1 MDVWDAHMKAMLT
14 LREQRIL
21 KAIVHVYIT
30 TVEPVASRTISQR
43 HHMDLSPATIR
54 QVMGRLEEL
63 GYLSQPHT
71 SAGRVPTDKG
81 YRFYV
86 DSLLQVPTLP
96 KEQLAKIHASYQAMP
111 AQDVGDLMEATSQIL
126 ASLTHQAALVLLPR
140 LAAVVV
146 AHMQFIRLRP
156 QQVLAIIVARSRFIS
171 NRVIELEED
180 ISQDEL
186 DAINRYVASEFA
198 GLTLPEIRRRVT
210 EIMVEERA
218 QYDLLMRR
226 AVELSHKA
234 FLMVSPLAFPGE
246 VRIGG
251 TAHILDQ
258 PEFAQHQERMRAVL
272 RTLEEKEKLLR
283 ILDHCLEA
291 EGVNVVIG
299 SESAVE
305 DVTECSL
312 ITHIYKEGEQP
323 VGVVGILGPKR
334 MEYPRMMSIVE
345 YTANVLTRLLSK
357 E

>member
-1 MDVWDAHMKAMLT
+1 MLT
-14 LREQRIL
+14 PREQRIL
-21 KAIVHVYIT
+21 KAIIHVYIT

-43 HHMDLSPATIR
+43 QRMDLSPATIR
-54 QVMGRLEEL
+54 HVMGRLEEL

-71 SAGRVPTDKG
+71 SAGRIPTDKG

-96 KEQLAKIHASYQAMP
+96 KEQLAKIHESYQSMP
-111 AQDVGDLMEATSQIL
+111 AGDVGDLMEATSQIL

-146 AHMQFIRLRP
+146 AQMQFIRLRS
-156 QQVLAIIVARSRFIS
+156 QQVLAIIVARSGFIS

-180 ISQDEL
+180 LCQDEL
-186 DAINRYVASEFA
+186 NAINRYVASEFA
-198 GLTLPEIRRRVT
+198 GLTLPEIRRQVT
-210 EIMVEERA
+210 RLMAQERA

-226 AVELSHKA
+226 AMELSRKA
-234 FLMVSPLAFPGE
+234 FLEVSSLASFGE

-251 TAHILDQ
+251 TAHIIDQ

-283 ILDHCLEA
+283 ILDRCIET
-291 EGVNVVIG
+291 EGVKVVIG
-299 SESAVE
+299 SESAIE

-323 VGVVGILGPKR
+323 VGVIGILGPKR

-345 YTANVLTRLLSK
+345 YTANILTRLLSK
-357 E
+357 G